1 MEINDNDI
9 KTGNDNMK
17 IEDDKLDEASGGKFL
32 GEYVSFSKNH
42 NDYIKAMCDKCGKIH
57 KFYCDFKDISA
68 AGIADLKKDRY
79 CDACGAKIDMD
90 LGNTDLLRNVII
102 EDNKLDKVSGGKG
115 VGMYMSYNKSED
127 SYAEVICDKC
137 GKIHKFYFSVF
148 DHEST
153 KKISNIGKE
162 TKYCE
167 SCGAKLD
174 LTNEQ

>member
-57 KFYCDFKDISA
+57 K
-68 AGIADLKKDRY
+68 L
-79 CDACGAKIDMD
+79 
-90 LGNTDLLRNVII
+90 
-102 EDNKLDKVSGGKG
+102 
-115 VGMYMSYNKSED
+115 
-127 SYAEVICDKC
+127 
-137 GKIHKFYFSVF
+137 YFNGF
-148 DHEST
+148 DPEST
-153 KKISNIGKE
+153 KKLSNIS
-162 TKYCE
+162 KYCE

-174 LTNEQ
+174 FT